1 MASPVRVKHEPSDV
15 FSVET
20 DSEGDDIDIDKLQP
34 LAPKFAS
41 LSKFPVGCKVWYN
54 LRCLPATKHLQAKSA
69 HVEEVSIHFENGRRV
84 YTVKSETSS
93 EHKTSFYEDQLVY
106 AISCPV
112 KVTKIDDADE
122 TLDGVVVYVERQ
134 KGIDGRQQVTYAVQ
148 YSVENYIAIESG
160 VLADRIKYRAED
172 SGMGVNRGESSTS
185 IDNQI
190 QTTCT
195 QGQGII
201 SVEDGGAKKRA
212 AKEGKGRAAA
222 KRRSPPKESAP
233 AGLKAPPETSGA
245 DVIRLYQGG
254 DAKELKE
261 PSSAK
266 TDSPRP
272 QNQTALT
279 ASTQVSMSVN
289 QQLPSTVQSLAA
301 AGAYVR
307 PQSSSTDPAAAV
319 TTDAF
324 PSKPRFN
331 STIRILSGEFAGLI
345 GQITNI
351 KIGGWCSIANPQ
363 VTKPIRMSNM
373 EVLAHND
380 FPPPVV
386 KRDATYSKRK
396 FADVDVFP
404 PSSPYGK
411 RDSSVRRSKRGPAPN
426 PRFHHDND
434 DEEDNNDEE
443 EVVRPCGRR
452 GRAAAAATPSSS
464 SSIPGKRSI
473 HLCKALT
480 CPKFRQGSCQGYC
493 TTCFKLFKPGAFDS
507 HQQPQRGGS
516 ARNCR
521 ARKCAKFIQHNCEG
535 YCMKHYREFVLEG
548 GEEEEVVEEEVVVSP
563 PKKRAR
569 RTIKQEVEEEEEE
582 EEDLNDD
589 NNDDESPFD
598 DTPRT
603 GRNGC
608 RCRSYCKVKRCD
620 KWSQGQ
626 PKNGMCFKHFRH
638 YGFGDG
644 TMVRPPAAA
653 TTPSKASSTS
663 GKKEVS
669 SPPKTW
675 NVEEEEEKLRVD
687 TGLSSLG
694 EGEAVAAAAV
704 KRRDPLKES
713 APVGLK
719 SPPEKSNHSEL
730 EEPLSANTGSTFTAR
745 GPSKASCT
753 SGKKSSKFC
762 KTPPCHKYRQR
773 FCMGYCIKCFKLFE
787 PVAFDSLHQRRR
799 SASSCQYGEFVLG
812 RAEEEEVVSSIPQK
826 REPRALSRY
835 VEEEEEEEEEE
846 ELRVDTGLSLFG
858 EGEAVAAA
866 AAKRRDPPKESATV
880 GLKSP
885 PEKSNHSEL
894 EEPLSANTDSTFIP
908 PVVSPSEKD
917 KAKSE
922 EWKRGAKKPS
932 ASVGDEDSLAEEQ
945 RKEKDL
951 KKKAS
956 EKINNFLNAW
966 LLLRPENV
974 QSNPIAAATPTTDAK
989 EHIAK
994 QLGVDRRRIDT
1005 WFYRRRKKLKKQH
1018 IAAQADMPQTQTQA
1032 KPAKA
1037 KPPSISKNQFS
1048 INPNI
1053 NLPSN
1058 HLRQQNQTALIAG
1071 TQVSMSIN
1079 QQLPS
1084 TVQNSVAVG
1093 EGVPPQSSSKGVG
1106 LSGEAKAIF
1115 HTMAADNIQSGSI
1128 QRDDG
1133 QNTGQFWTGL

>member
-1 MASPVRVKHEPSDV
+1 MVTHVRVKHESDDV
-15 FSVET
+15 YNVET
-20 DSEGDDIDIDKLQP
+20 DSESDDIDVEKLQP

-54 LRCLPATKHLQAKSA
+54 LRCSPETKHLQAKSA
-69 HVEEVSIHFENGRRV
+69 HVEEVFIHFETGRRV
-84 YTVKSETSS
+84 YSVKSEASI
-93 EHKTSFYEDQLVY
+93 EHKTSLYEDQLVY

-112 KVTKIDDADE
+112 KVTKIDADE
-122 TLDGVVVYVERQ
+122 TLDGVVVYLERQ
-134 KGIDGRQQVTYAVQ
+134 KGSDGIRKVTYAVQ
-148 YSVENYIAIESG
+148 YSVENYMTIESG
-160 VLADRIKYRAED
+160 VTADRIKYMAED
-172 SGMGVNRGESSTS
+172 CGMGVNRGESSIS
-185 IDNQI
+185 INKQKHH
-190 QTTCT
+190 QTTRT
-195 QGQGII
+195 QG
-201 SVEDGGAKKRA
+201 EDTFMSDDESGAKKPA
-212 AKEGKGRAAA
+212 AKEGKGGAAA

-272 QNQTALT
+272 QNQTELT

-307 PQSSSTDPAAAV
+307 PQSSSTDPAAAAV

-386 KRDATYSKRK
+386 NRDATYSKRK
-396 FADVDVFP
+396 FADVDVSP
-404 PSSPYGK
+404 TSSHYGK
-411 RDSSVRRSKRGPAPN
+411 RDSSVRRSKRGPTPN

-443 EVVRPCGRR
+443 EVVRPRGRR
-452 GRAAAAATPSSS
+452 GRAAATPSSS
-464 SSIPGKRSI
+464 SSTTP
-473 HLCKALT
+473 
-480 CPKFRQGSCQGYC
+480 GSCQGYC

-507 HQQPQRGGS
+507 HQQPLRGGS

-548 GEEEEVVEEEVVVSP
+548 GEEEEVVEEEVEEKVVVSP
-563 PKKRAR
+563 QKKRAR
-569 RTIKQEVEEEEEE
+569 RTIEQEVEEEEEE
-582 EEDLNDD
+582 EEEELNDD

-608 RCRSYCKVKRCD
+608 TCRRYCKVKRCD

-644 TMVRPPAAA
+644 TTVRPPVAA

-675 NVEEEEEKLRVD
+675 NVEEEEEEEEEEELLVD
-687 TGLSSLG
+687 TGLSSFG
-694 EGEAVAAAAV
+694 EREAVAAAAA
-704 KRRDPLKES
+704 KRRGPPKES

-730 EEPLSANTGSTFTAR
+730 
-745 GPSKASCT
+745 K
-753 SGKKSSKFC
+753 
-762 KTPPCHKYRQR
+762 
-773 FCMGYCIKCFKLFE
+773 
-787 PVAFDSLHQRRR
+787 
-799 SASSCQYGEFVLG
+799 
-812 RAEEEEVVSSIPQK
+812 
-826 REPRALSRY
+826 
-835 VEEEEEEEEEE
+835 
-846 ELRVDTGLSLFG
+846 
-858 EGEAVAAA
+858 
-866 AAKRRDPPKESATV
+866 
-880 GLKSP
+880 
-885 PEKSNHSEL
+885 
-894 EEPLSANTDSTFIP
+894 EPLSANTDSTFIP
-908 PVVSPSEKD
+908 PVISPSEKD

-945 RKEKDL
+945 RKE
-951 KKKAS
+951 
-956 EKINNFLNAW
+956 
-966 LLLRPENV
+966 R
-974 QSNPIAAATPTTDAK
+974 
-989 EHIAK
+989 
-994 QLGVDRRRIDT
+994 
-1005 WFYRRRKKLKKQH
+1005 
-1018 IAAQADMPQTQTQA
+1018 
-1032 KPAKA
+1032 
-1037 KPPSISKNQFS
+1037 ISK
-1048 INPNI
+1048 
-1053 NLPSN
+1053 
-1058 HLRQQNQTALIAG
+1058 RK
-1071 TQVSMSIN
+1071 QVKR
-1079 QQLPS
+1079 S
-1084 TVQNSVAVG
+1084 TTS
-1093 EGVPPQSSSKGVG
+1093 
-1106 LSGEAKAIF
+1106 
-1115 HTMAADNIQSGSI
+1115 
-1128 QRDDG
+1128 
-1133 QNTGQFWTGL
+1133 